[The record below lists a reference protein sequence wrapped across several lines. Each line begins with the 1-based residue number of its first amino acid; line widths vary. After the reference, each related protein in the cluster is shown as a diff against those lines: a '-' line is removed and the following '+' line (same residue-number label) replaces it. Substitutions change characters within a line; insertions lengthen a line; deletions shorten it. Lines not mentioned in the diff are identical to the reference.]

1 VAARAR
7 RLALFLAAVIAACDS
22 PATTGA
28 ALGGTDPTRPD
39 PSAIGR
45 LSVRVDTGL
54 AIVGRHLHVQVTAT
68 DVNGLPIDA
77 SSTEL
82 TSSNPSVAQ
91 FLNAVAVPIGVPPP
105 TNLYALSAFFDLT
118 SAGSTAI
125 RARLGILTDS
135 VVITVVPPT

>member
-1 VAARAR
+1 M
-7 RLALFLAAVIAACDS
+7 LACDS
-22 PATTGA
+22 PATSGGA
-28 ALGGTDPTRPD
+28 SDGTHLTRPD

-45 LSVRVDTGL
+45 LTVRVDTGP
-54 AIVGRHLHVQVTAT
+54 AIVGRHLHVQVSAT
-68 DVNGLPIDA
+68 DPSGGPIDA

-91 FLNAVAVPIGVPPP
+91 LLSAIAVPIGVPP
-105 TNLYALSAFFDLT
+105 TNFYALSGTFDLT

-135 VVITVVPPT
+135 VVIVVIPPT

>member
-7 RLALFLAAVIAACDS
+7 RLALFLAVVTIACNS

-28 ALGGTDPTRPD
+28 ASDATDPARPD
-39 PSAIGR
+39 PSAIGH
-45 LSVRVDTGL
+45 LTVRVDTGL
-54 AIVGRHLHVQVTAT
+54 AIVGRHLHVQVSAT
-68 DVNGLPIDA
+68 DASGVPIDA
-77 SSTEL
+77 SSSEL

-91 FLNAVAVPIGVPPP
+91 FLGAVAVPIGVPPP
-105 TNLYALSAFFDLT
+105 TTLYALSATFDLT

-135 VVITVVPPT
+135 VVISVVPP

>member
-7 RLALFLAAVIAACDS
+7 RLALFLAAVVVACNS

-28 ALGGTDPTRPD
+28 ASDGTGPTRPD

-45 LSVRVDTGL
+45 LTVRVDTGP
-54 AIVGRHLHVQVTAT
+54 AIVGRHLHVQVSAT
-68 DVNGLPIDA
+68 DVSGVPIDA

-91 FLNAVAVPIGVPPP
+91 FLSSVAVPIGVPA
-105 TNLYALSAFFDLT
+105 TNFYILSATFDLT

-135 VVITVVPPT
+135 VVISVVQP

>member
-1 VAARAR
+1 MAARAR
-7 RLALFLAAVIAACDS
+7 RLALFLAAVMVACDS
-22 PATTGA
+22 AATTSA
-28 ALGGTDPTRPD
+28 ALGGTDPARPE

-45 LSVRVDTGL
+45 LTVRVDTGL
-54 AIVGRHLHVQVTAT
+54 AIVGRHLHVQVSAT
-68 DVNGLPIDA
+68 DASGVPIDA

-91 FLNAVAVPIGVPPP
+91 FLGAVAVPIGVPPP
-105 TNLYALSAFFDLT
+105 TNFYALSATFDLT

-135 VVITVVPPT
+135 VVISVVPP

>member
-1 VAARAR
+1 MAARTR
-7 RLALFLAAVIAACDS
+7 RLAVFLAAVVVACNS

-28 ALGGTDPTRPD
+28 ASDGTAPTRPD
-39 PSAIGR
+39 PSAVGR
-45 LSVRVDTGL
+45 LTVRVDTGP

-68 DVNGLPIDA
+68 DVSGVPIDA

-91 FLNAVAVPIGVPPP
+91 FLGAVAIPVGVPPP
-105 TNLYALSAFFDLT
+105 TNLYALSATFDLT

-135 VVITVVPPT
+135 VVISVVAP